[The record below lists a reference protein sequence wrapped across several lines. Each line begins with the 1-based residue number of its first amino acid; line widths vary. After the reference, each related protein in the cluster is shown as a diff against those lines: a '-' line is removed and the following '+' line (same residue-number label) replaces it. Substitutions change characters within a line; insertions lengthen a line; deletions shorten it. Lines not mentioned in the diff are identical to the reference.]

1 MDPMDPMDPNAPMMT
16 KPPKLERCVQ
26 HLMSAGHS
34 QDSAYAI
41 CTATLE
47 AIGEPAETKAPV
59 TVTSIEKTAETIR
72 KFYVAE
78 IKALKNGDVEAYVST
93 EAVDR
98 VGDVIKAKGWLLDN
112 FKKTGAPVLFSHDY
126 SQPPIG
132 KAVEME
138 IQRKGLWSVTR
149 FHEKTQLSR
158 DLALLA
164 RDGDMRSW
172 SVGFNPA
179 EEPEMR
185 KDEKG
190 NFAGY
195 IFNKAEL
202 LEYSLVPVP
211 ANPEAVSKAI
221 FMARKGQIKWQT
233 AYIFAGPSPV
243 ADEGS
248 GSAVKPEPEPDVN
261 ELAGRFAQAM
271 TAAAAAK
278 MLRARS
284 K

>member
-1 MDPMDPMDPNAPMMT
+1 MD
-16 KPPKLERCVQ
+16 K
-26 HLMSAGHS
+26 GHDE
-34 QDSAYAI
+34 QSAYAI
-41 CTATLE
+41 CNAVLNDKQG
-47 AIGEPAETKAPV
+47 GEPMSKVEDLEPEPDPPEEPEPDAV
-59 TVTSIEKTAETIR
+59 RLLGIEKAVDSVR

-78 IKALKNGDVEAYVST
+78 MKALKNGDIEAYVST
-93 EAVDR
+93 ESVDR
-98 VGDVIKAKGWLLDN
+98 VGDIIRAKGWLLDN
-112 FKKTGAPVLFSHDY
+112 FKRTGAPVLFSHDY

-138 IQRKGLWSVTR
+138 IQRKGLWSITR

-158 DLALLA
+158 DLAKLA
-164 RDGDMRSW
+164 RDGDMKSW

-202 LEYSLVPVP
+202 LEYSLVAVP

-221 FMARKGQIKWQT
+221 LLAKRGIISHQMAAI
-233 AYIFAGPSPV
+233 IAGPSPV
-243 ADEGS
+243 AEEGIAEMF
-248 GSAVKPEPEPDVN
+248 GGKLKDLPAMQAKEANQATVIANHFLKGVLN
-261 ELAGRFAQAM
+261 GR
-271 TAAAAAK
+271 
-278 MLRARS
+278 RG
-284 K
+284 